1 MPIKRLPDHDY
12 STKGAYFLT
21 ICAHRRRPLFASRRS
36 KPPSAS
42 AGMRSPHTSLSTS
55 VREGIEEMGDVAA
68 LRKLGCRVGQGF
80 YFARPLEPAAL
91 EAFVREQRGRS
102 AA

>member
-1 MPIKRLPDHDY
+1 MRAIVEL
-12 STKGAYFLT
+12 AQNLELT
-21 ICAHRRRPLFASRRS
+21 VVA
-36 KPPSAS
+36 
-42 AGMRSPHTSLSTS
+42 
-55 VREGIEEMGDVAA
+55 EGFEEMGDVAA

-80 YFARPLEPAAL
+80 YFAKPLEPAAL